1 MTPDMTNS
9 ENTPPP
15 VAEAV
20 APPQPV
26 LGYCRG
32 CGVALTSETVRYA
45 MGTMYCREHVPP
57 GAGSPNPDNPYAAP
71 PGGPYAGAHGVAPVA
86 RNSDAV
92 PGLAFILGLI
102 PGVGA
107 IYNGQYAKGL
117 IHVVM
122 FGFIVALQDHDG
134 PLVVM
139 NGFLIPA
146 FIFYMAFEAM
156 HTAKRRLEG
165 LPVDEFS
172 SIAPL
177 GGRANGFP
185 VGPVILMAA
194 GVFLLLANLDLISVR
209 AMLRWWPVGLIAVG
223 AYMLYLRTLGASDES
238 R

>member
-146 FIFYMAFEAM
+146 FIFYLAFRPC
-156 HTAKRRLEG
+156 TRRSAGWKGCPWMSFRAL
-165 LPVDEFS
+165 LRW
-172 SIAPL
+172 A
-177 GGRANGFP
+177 GGR
-185 VGPVILMAA
+185 M
-194 GVFLLLANLDLISVR
+194 VF
-209 AMLRWWPVGLIAVG
+209 RWA
-223 AYMLYLRTLGASDES
+223 R
-238 R
+238 

>member
-9 ENTPPP
+9 ENIPPP
-15 VAEAV
+15 VAEHV
-20 APPQPV
+20 ASPLPV

-45 MGTMYCREHVPP
+45 MGTMYCREHVP
-57 GAGSPNPDNPYAAP
+57 AGVPNTDNPYASAASV
-71 PGGPYAGAHGVAPVA
+71 GAGAAPVV

-117 IHVVM
+117 IHVVV
-122 FGFIVALQDHDG
+122 FGFIVALQDHNG

-209 AMLRWWPVGLIAVG
+209 AMMRWWPVGLIAAG
-223 AYMLYLRTLGASDES
+223 AYMLYLRTLGARDES